1 MSENR
6 DSGVPARATRLLILA
21 RGSMVG
27 ALGVEA
33 GGGGG
38 FALRGAESNA
48 GAEDEEEEEEE
59 EADEEEEAEEEG
71 DNDEDEEKEGWVEA
85 LKSSQICDTQVL
97 ARSGSLSR
105 WAFNSLALS

>member
-1 MSENR
+1 MVLVPENR
-6 DSGVPARATRLLILA
+6 DSGVPARDTRLFNLA

-48 GAEDEEEEEEE
+48 GAEDEEEEEE
-59 EADEEEEAEEEG
+59 A
-71 DNDEDEEKEGWVEA
+71 
-85 LKSSQICDTQVL
+85 
-97 ARSGSLSR
+97 
-105 WAFNSLALS
+105 